1 MYYLWIKDE
10 TGKAISKRVEINSID
25 NTPPVCTWSGNTN
38 INTNSTGT
46 IILTCADN
54 EIRVDKST
62 GTINISNITLSNSN
76 ITISNIN
83 REEINNGYKYTLTIK
98 SGSTLGSTTMTVP
111 SNIIKNTM
119 SLGNEESST
128 IVTIAD
134 YYTISYKDVGN
145 TDQTGVSKEYS
156 ENYTNGTTYYGCIKL
171 TDKAGN
177 IAYLSSVGIKYSYI
191 NINNMYSTSGEQIF
205 TVPVTGTYKLEVWGA
220 QGGGTNGGYGA
231 YSVGSIKLNKD
242 QKLYINVGG
251 NTSTGTGGY
260 NGGGSVVENVYG
272 GGGATHIATVSGLL
286 STLSS
291 KTSNILIVAGG
302 GGEGN
307 SYAGGGGGGISGVNG
322 VGDDKG
328 TGGTQTA
335 GGTSVAS
342 GSGGS
347 MGGGTG
353 AFGIGGTGDWYS
365 ESLGGGGGGYYGG
378 GSGGGN
384 GGNGGGGGSTYFNYS
399 SAGYKGMGGAG
410 GGISGVSGYR
420 NTVGTETSTP
430 GTQSSGYAFGKGND
444 NSSNTDSITTM
455 PGGGSGYYGGG
466 VKLTSGGAGGSGYIG
481 NTLLT
486 NKTMYCYNCTASS
499 DTNTKTVSTTCAN
512 VIATENCSKQGSGY
526 VKITYLG

>member
-76 ITISNIN
+76 ITISNID

-251 NTSTGTGGY
+251 NTST
-260 NGGGSVVENVYG
+260 
-272 GGGATHIATVSGLL
+272 
-286 STLSS
+286 
-291 KTSNILIVAGG
+291 
-302 GGEGN
+302 
-307 SYAGGGGGGISGVNG
+307 
-322 VGDDKG
+322 
-328 TGGTQTA
+328 
-335 GGTSVAS
+335 
-342 GSGGS
+342 
-347 MGGGTG
+347 
-353 AFGIGGTGDWYS
+353 GIGGTGDWYS